1 MKITK
6 SKHLIS
12 SEERS
17 SIINDIFKDVIGQ
30 NKGYAYKMITM
41 DDMIKIRRRFNEEVK
56 NRL

>member
-6 SKHLIS
+6 PKHLIS

-17 SIINDIFKDVIGQ
+17 SIINDIFKEVIGQ

-41 DDMIKIRRRFNEEVK
+41 DDMIKIRRRFNEEVE